1 MFHRNKVVTRFT
13 LNGFTINP
21 VTEQH
26 ILINIM
32 RGLAEY
38 NGNHLCDYSKGV
50 VHKNYLGDI
59 VLGPLATLIENVENI
74 GLVGHCI
81 LDNGYYTIRIWNN
94 THPSKFQ
101 FDLFLE
107 DDLKDPDLIIDHLCA
122 PPVPND
128 GFGIFDYTYS
138 TKRTKLSE
146 SPLTKHVDAESQY
159 LVNDKINFIS
169 GEKNNWEITLN
180 QLKKIEC
187 YYCKENATGWVFIDD
202 MSKAHIDFKSV
213 LVCKEHVKNGRIR
226 ELSSSL
232 GNEEG
237 LDKYS
242 SDNERSFSMNEI
254 RDEFGKVLY
263 TQNEEIIKLEEE

>member
-1 MFHRNKVVTRFT
+1 MFHKNKVITRFT

-26 ILINIM
+26 ILVNIM

-50 VHKNYLGDI
+50 VHKNYLGNI
-59 VLGPLATLIENVENI
+59 VLGPIAATIENVENT

-146 SPLTKHVDAESQY
+146 SPLTKHVDDESQY
-159 LVNDKINFIS
+159 LVNDKIKFIDN
-169 GEKNNWEITLN
+169 EKNNWNITLN
-180 QLKKIEC
+180 QLKEIEC
-187 YYCKENATGWVFIDD
+187 YYCKENATDWVFIDD
-202 MSKAHIDFKSV
+202 MSKVHIDFKSI
-213 LVCKEHVKNGRIR
+213 LVCKEHIKNGRTR

-232 GNEEG
+232 ANESG

-254 RDEFGKVLY
+254 RDESGKVLY
-263 TQNEEIIKLEEE
+263 TQNQEIIKLGEE